1 MRIQTAECWALTAT
15 SMRRRRSLTF
25 TAVVVSTLGLVL
37 LITDRLT
44 PQAQPGDRLARIGLP
59 RCAPPNGSRGAS
71 SFPCLNSDAALA
83 GALFTFVLAMLV
95 LLGLQSRDYALRRR
109 QLLSRLRTDR
119 QTGLLSRL
127 ALEQDLQNPRLLG
140 RVDPRSGDT
149 HLLAMV
155 TIRLLERQ
163 RAFLQDAEIGRF
175 FEAISQAVPPPAE
188 GDEPAR
194 CYRASENRLAVLLP
208 NSCTQTTAN
217 DPQQHDQQLL
227 ESLQQR
233 VRRAVQGLNPGLI
246 RNDDIL
252 ITGQRLRPGKADPS
266 VLQLHGFGEIVAA
279 EAGSNTRL
287 LERTDAGHV
296 NEAAALRDA
305 LAQLGPDDIEL
316 VFQPILLLH
325 NPGQFGLEVLIRFRP
340 PLLQKR
346 GTGELI
352 DLAHT
357 LGITNQIDAL
367 VIARVGQLQRQL
379 EHSPLLNNRIEYLS
393 INISN
398 DSVSNAT
405 RLDQLISNLRKHRI
419 DSSRICLE
427 FTETPGSGNPSDPN
441 AVSTASERLIKELNF
456 RILIDDFGSGL
467 SNYQRICDAWYDTIK
482 LDIDLVNGLGDSL
495 RMQRYLGS
503 FIEAVHALGK
513 TVVAEGVE
521 DHADLAA
528 AIRLGTDGLQGYLIS
543 RPLAWEAIECFL
555 TESDWSCAKQMEA
568 KVNKIKNSDRLL
580 EQPTTSMAGPAGV
593 PLERFILDKWY
604 ELRSFEEFL
613 LLFVN
618 ELKRWGLDIL
628 RLSLAFLP
636 DEDDIDCSQ
645 YVWWQSHPGE
655 ITTLLMDRAF
665 LEEEEHL
672 SSPLHHIARYAPFY
686 RQRLGNQRELN
697 FKFLHKLKDQDCSDY
712 LGIRLDSRGI
722 SIPVLTIA
730 LRGSSS
736 FSDEQIQRIRSMSSL
751 LSLLFYTFESE
762 RAKRL
767 ALLDPLTNLPNR
779 RSFDSFF
786 KALVTAAR
794 INNTK
799 FSLALLDIDRFK
811 QVNDTMGH
819 AYGDRCLRMVA
830 TVLESILRRNNDIV
844 ARLGGEEFALILP
857 DTDGTEAMRIGE
869 RLRQAVHA
877 ASVSAPDGTPGVNL
891 TISLGIAIWDPSATA
906 TCDVDQLLQLADD
919 CLYEAKRQGRNRVVG
934 RQIAALSPPP
944 ADGAEAGRSDLPPP
958 G

>member
-1 MRIQTAECWALTAT
+1 
-15 SMRRRRSLTF
+15 MRRRRSLTL
-25 TAVVVSTLGLVL
+25 TAVTVSTLAL
-37 LITDRLT
+37 LLLLLHERRTAF
-44 PQAQPGDRLARIGLP
+44 AQPVD
-59 RCAPPNGSRGAS
+59 
-71 SFPCLNSDAALA
+71 
-83 GALFTFVLAMLV
+83 GALPMALLAFVLAMLV
-95 LLGLQSRDYALRRR
+95 LLGIQSRDSALRRR
-109 QLLSRLRTDR
+109 QLLSQLRSDP

-127 ALEQDLQNPRLLG
+127 ALEQDLKNPRLLG
-140 RVDPRSGDT
+140 REASRSGST

-163 RAFLQDAEIGRF
+163 RAFLQDAEINRF
-175 FEAISQAVPPPAE
+175 FTTISRAVTLPGE
-188 GDEPAR
+188 GSEPVR
-194 CYRASENRLAVLLP
+194 CYRASENRLALLMP
-208 NSCTQTTAN
+208 IAPEAPADDLPADSPAEAHDRQARQRHT
-217 DPQQHDQQLL
+217 DQQLL
-227 ESLQQR
+227 ETLQER
-233 VRRAVQGLNPGLI
+233 VRCAVQALNPGLI

-266 VLQLHGFGEIVAA
+266 LLQLHGFGEIVAA
-279 EAGSNTRL
+279 EAGANTRL
-287 LERTDAGHV
+287 LERSDAGHV
-296 NEAAALRDA
+296 SEAAALRDA
-305 LAQLGPDDIEL
+305 LARLGPDDIDL

-340 PLLQKR
+340 PLMQQR

-367 VIARVGQLQRQL
+367 VIARVGQLQRDL
-379 EHSPLLNNRIEYLS
+379 EHSPLLSKRIEYLS

-398 DSVSNAT
+398 DSVSNAS
-405 RLDQLISNLRKHRI
+405 RLEQLIGNLRKHRI

-427 FTETPGSGNPSDPN
+427 FTETPGSGGPGDPN
-441 AVSTASERLIKELNF
+441 PVSTASERLIKELNF

-482 LDIDLVNGLGDSL
+482 LDIDLVSGLGDSL

-543 RPLAWEAIECFL
+543 RPLPWEAIESFL
-555 TESDWSCAKQMEA
+555 TDSPWSCAKQMEA
-568 KVNKIKNSDRLL
+568 MVNKIKSSDRML
-580 EQPTTSMAGPAGV
+580 EQPTASMSGPAGV
-593 PLERFILDKWY
+593 PLERFILDQWY

-672 SSPLHHIARYAPFY
+672 SSPLHHIARHAPFY
-686 RQRLGNQRELN
+686 RQRLGNQRELS
-697 FKFLHKLKDQDCSDY
+697 FSFLHKLKEQNCSDY

-857 DTDGTEAMRIGE
+857 DTDGSEAMRIGE

-877 ASVSAPDGTPGVNL
+877 ATVSGPDGTPGVNL
-891 TISLGIAIWDPSATA
+891 TISLGIAMWDPAATA
-906 TCDVDQLLQLADD
+906 DCDVDQLLQLADD

-934 RQIAALSPPP
+934 RKVAALSSPP
-944 ADGAEAGRSDLPPP
+944 ANGAAAGRSDPPP
-958 G
+958 AG